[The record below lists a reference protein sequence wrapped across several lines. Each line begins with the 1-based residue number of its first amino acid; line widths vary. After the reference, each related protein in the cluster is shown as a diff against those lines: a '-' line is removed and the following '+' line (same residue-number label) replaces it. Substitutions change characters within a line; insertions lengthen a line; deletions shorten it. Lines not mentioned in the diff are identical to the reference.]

1 MSAKNARPRLT
12 CPENLATFALHRV
25 LVEGST
31 MNRNER
37 SRLVP
42 TDIASN
48 QSTSTAVALFQ
59 KAHGRMTTMQR
70 IDEQIVAL
78 MEQRRKL
85 QDELRTVQALIN
97 EEFDRVTRNRPETPS
112 RMLVQMPDQD
122 HSGNGQADS
131 ELTEA
136 AA

>member
-1 MSAKNARPRLT
+1 MAN
-12 CPENLATFALHRV
+12 
-25 LVEGST
+25 
-31 MNRNER
+31 
-37 SRLVP
+37 
-42 TDIASN
+42 DITSS
-48 QSTSTAVALFQ
+48 QSTSAAVALFQ

-78 MEQRRKL
+78 MDQRRKL

-97 EEFDRVTRNRPETPS
+97 EEFDRVTRASRPEAPG
-112 RMLVQMPDQD
+112 RMLSHMADAEP
-122 HSGNGQADS
+122 HSNGNGNGHAHS